1 LHGKPLAATPKTSA
15 LTVYSVVRAILT
27 RKLKLLIGCQSGK
40 GQTGA
45 GQPRASA
52 GRRVQQA
59 DGKNVLK

>member
-40 GQTGA
+40 GQTA
-45 GQPRASA
+45 WIN
-52 GRRVQQA
+52 RVHPLA
-59 DGKNVLK
+59 AARSKRMEKTC